1 MLAFL
6 TAFLFAMITLPVVIR
21 ISHSW
26 GLVDAPSGGRKLH
39 SAPVPFVGGLVIFA
53 GTLIVTGLFAN
64 PNPAELMPLLKL
76 AAVATVLLL
85 TGLFDDMEGL
95 SPGKKLLVHFA
106 VGIVLILGADLRIE
120 GFGGLFG
127 VGLLPY
133 AVSAF
138 FSLFVYI
145 VVVNAINL
153 IDGVDGLAGGYGLLV
168 CGGFGS
174 WFLVT
179 GQPGF
184 AVLAF
189 ALAGTLAGFTIF
201 NTSPARIFM
210 GDNGSL
216 VLGVCIFAFSMKMM
230 GTHSGAIPAAMQ
242 GFSLPVLAMTFLA
255 YPLVDTLRVFA
266 IRILRGKS
274 PLSADRN
281 HLHHRLLGLG
291 FGHKGTALT
300 VHLYTIAMISL
311 FFWLPQGTAAMAF
324 AGQFGCAIIL
334 PATINIAIR
343 LKTAKGRRTAQ
354 SNS

>member
-138 FSLFVYI
+138 FSLFV
-145 VVVNAINL
+145 
-153 IDGVDGLAGGYGLLV
+153 YGLLV